1 MPWVNIGMIKRV
13 IDVSE
18 RAYLHI
24 LNKQL
29 CVDKDGV
36 TVSAISIEDLGIL
49 ILQHPAITMTQSVI
63 TLCQQNNVAILFCD
77 ERHLPISITLPL
89 WSGHS
94 LHTKVLRGQISSKVP
109 RRKRLWQQI
118 IQTKIS
124 EQAITVERAGLQAQ
138 NLRRLA
144 GKVRSGDPQNIEA
157 QAAQEYWRRLMG
169 KNFRRDPKVDGV
181 NNVLNYGYSIMRAMI
196 ARALVG
202 TGLHPAI
209 GLHHK
214 NQYNGLC
221 LADDV
226 MEPFRPW
233 IDSLVHAMVIPE
245 NEVRITRDIKQQ
257 ILGLLSDQVYYGH
270 EKMPL
275 MIAAHYL
282 AAQLKRALTDST
294 VSLTY
299 PKRCLA

>member
-1 MPWVNIGMIKRV
+1 MIKRV
-13 IDVSE
+13 IDISE

-24 LNKQL
+24 KDRQL
-29 CVDKDGV
+29 LVDKEHV
-36 TVSAISIEDLGIL
+36 TVSKIAVDDLGIL
-49 ILQHPAITMTQSVI
+49 ILQHPAITITQSAI
-63 TLCQQNNVAILFCD
+63 TLCQKSNVAILFCD
-77 ERHLPISITLPL
+77 DRHLPISITLPL

-94 LHTKVLRGQISSKVP
+94 LHTRVLRDQIASKIP

-118 IQTKIS
+118 VKAKIA
-124 EQAITVERAGLQAQ
+124 EQASTLKGAGLESQ
-138 NLRRLA
+138 RLDRLYN
-144 GKVRSGDPQNIEA
+144 KVRSGDPENIEA
-157 QAAQEYWRRLMG
+157 QAAQVYWRVLMG
-169 KNFRRDPKVDGV
+169 NSFRRDSAADGV
-181 NNVLNYGYSIMRAMI
+181 NSILNYGYSIMRAMT

-233 IDSLVHAMVIPE
+233 VDSLVHEMDAQPGTTA
-245 NEVRITRDIKQQ
+245 ITRDVKQK
-257 ILGLLSDQVYYGH
+257 ILGLLSEQVSYGK

-275 MIAAHYL
+275 MVSAHYL
-282 AAQLKRALTDST
+282 AAQVKLAMSDSSIT
-294 VSLTY
+294 LRY
-299 PKRCLA
+299 PSRT

>member
-1 MPWVNIGMIKRV
+1 MIKRV
-13 IDVSE
+13 IDISE

-24 LNKQL
+24 KDRQL
-29 CVDKDGV
+29 LVEKEHV
-36 TVSAISIEDLGIL
+36 TVSKIAVDDLGIL
-49 ILQHPAITMTQSVI
+49 ILQHPAITITQSAI

-77 ERHLPISITLPL
+77 DRHLPISVTLPL

-94 LHTKVLRGQISSKVP
+94 LHTRVLRDQIASKIP

-118 IQTKIS
+118 VKAKIA
-124 EQAITVERAGLQAQ
+124 EQASTLKGAGLESQ
-138 NLRRLA
+138 RLDRLYD
-144 GKVRSGDPQNIEA
+144 KVRSGDPENIEA
-157 QAAQEYWRRLMG
+157 QAAQVYWRVLMG
-169 KNFRRDPKVDGV
+169 NSFRRDSAADGV
-181 NNVLNYGYSIMRAMI
+181 NSILNYGYSIMRAMT

-233 IDSLVHAMVIPE
+233 VDSLVHEMDAQPGTTA
-245 NEVRITRDIKQQ
+245 ITRDVKQK
-257 ILGLLSDQVYYGH
+257 ILGLLSEQVSYGK

-275 MIAAHYL
+275 MVSAHYL
-282 AAQLKRALTDST
+282 AAQVKQAMSDSSIT
-294 VSLTY
+294 LRY
-299 PKRCLA
+299 PSRT

>member
-1 MPWVNIGMIKRV
+1 MIKRI

-24 LNKQL
+24 KDRQL
-29 CVDKDGV
+29 LVDKEHM
-36 TVSAISIEDLGIL
+36 TVSTIAVEDLGIL
-49 ILQHPAITMTQSVI
+49 ILQHPAITITQSAI
-63 TLCQQNNVAILFCD
+63 TLCQQNNIAILFCD

-94 LHTKVLRGQISSKVP
+94 LHTKVLREQIATKVP

-118 IQTKIS
+118 VRAKIS
-124 EQAITVERAGLQAQ
+124 EQANTLNRVGLESQ
-138 NLRRLA
+138 RLA
-144 GKVRSGDPQNIEA
+144 RLHDKVRSGDPENIEA
-157 QAAQEYWRRLMG
+157 QAAQVYWKALMG
-169 KNFRRDPKVDGV
+169 KSFRRDSAAEGV
-181 NNVLNYGYSIMRAMI
+181 NSILNYGYSIMRAMT

-233 IDSLVHAMVIPE
+233 VDCLVREIDTRSGE
-245 NEVRITRDIKQQ
+245 TKITREVKQQ
-257 ILGLLSDQVYYGH
+257 ILGLLSKQVSYGN

-275 MIAAHYL
+275 MVSAHYL
-282 AAQLKRALTDST
+282 AAQVKQAMSDSSI
-294 VSLTY
+294 VLHY
-299 PKRCLA
+299 PRRR

>member
-1 MPWVNIGMIKRV
+1 MIKRI

-24 LNKQL
+24 KDRQL
-29 CVDKDGV
+29 LVDKEHM
-36 TVSAISIEDLGIL
+36 TVSTIAVEDLGIL
-49 ILQHPAITMTQSVI
+49 ILQHPAITITQSAI
-63 TLCQQNNVAILFCD
+63 TLCQQNNIAILFCD

-94 LHTKVLRGQISSKVP
+94 LHTKVLREQIATKVP

-118 IQTKIS
+118 VRAKIS
-124 EQAITVERAGLQAQ
+124 EQANTLNRVGLESQ
-138 NLRRLA
+138 RLA
-144 GKVRSGDPQNIEA
+144 RLHDKVRSGDPENIEA
-157 QAAQEYWRRLMG
+157 QAAQVYWKALMG
-169 KNFRRDPKVDGV
+169 KSFRRDSAAEGV
-181 NNVLNYGYSIMRAMI
+181 NSILNYGYSIMRAMT

-233 IDSLVHAMVIPE
+233 VDSLVREIDTRSGE
-245 NEVRITRDIKQQ
+245 TKITREVKQQ
-257 ILGLLSDQVYYGH
+257 ILGLLSKQVSYGN

-275 MIAAHYL
+275 MVSAHYL
-282 AAQLKRALTDST
+282 AAQVKQAMSDSSI
-294 VSLTY
+294 VLHY
-299 PKRCLA
+299 PRRR